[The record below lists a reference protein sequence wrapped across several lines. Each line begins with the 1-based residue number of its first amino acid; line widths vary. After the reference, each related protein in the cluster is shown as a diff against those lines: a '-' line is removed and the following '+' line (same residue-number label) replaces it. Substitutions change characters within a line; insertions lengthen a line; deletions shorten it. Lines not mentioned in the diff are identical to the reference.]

1 MIVIYVGHYRDE
13 LRVIHRLPVTLAR
26 STKSKRLSIAISLHL
41 PQTSQG
47 TLRWKVTRLTALYHF
62 YAYMRS
68 TL

>member
-1 MIVIYVGHYRDE
+1 MWAITVMSSE
-13 LRVIHRLPVTLAR
+13 LYIGYLSPWPGQA
-26 STKSKRLSIAISLHL
+26 KSKRLSIAISLHL